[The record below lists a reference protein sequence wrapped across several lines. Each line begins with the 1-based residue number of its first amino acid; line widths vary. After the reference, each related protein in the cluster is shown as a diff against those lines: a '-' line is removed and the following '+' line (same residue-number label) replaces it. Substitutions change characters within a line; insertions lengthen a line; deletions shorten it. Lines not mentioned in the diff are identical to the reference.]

1 MATRKKTAKKTTKK
15 RAHGP
20 KDTIPRLDPYFEK
33 REASKFKFVDVT
45 IKGTRPMLMHKF
57 SDAAAEAVTTGKTR
71 KNNKKNQ
78 TPREQAFEVAYFNPA
93 KELVFPSAAVL
104 KLLTEMGSYHK
115 QKSSRK
121 SLKYIVPAAVL
132 MMDEWINLHD
142 ETGDPLINFEVD
154 SRPVVIRATKGR
166 IMRHRPRLDRWMAS
180 FQLRINENVLDAEQ
194 IYMLLADGGEQN
206 GLGDYRPEKT
216 GPFGMFQ
223 IWRWEE
229 RAEELP
235 EAAE

>member
-142 ETGDPLINFEVD
+142 ETGDPLC
-154 SRPVVIRATKGR
+154 
-166 IMRHRPRLDRWMAS
+166 
-180 FQLRINENVLDAEQ
+180 
-194 IYMLLADGGEQN
+194 
-206 GLGDYRPEKT
+206 DYRAHGGGGSDRGSEQEHEPHQT
-216 GPFGMFQ
+216 GTDRKADVARFRPTPPCVGLQATWSGRGVSLACAIMESVS
-223 IWRWEE
+223 RSTMC
-229 RAEELP
+229 
-235 EAAE
+235 